1 VRTLLRAVAFVGMLC
16 LISVATNLWTSRA
29 SAQLPRPGEDPR
41 PMSARIVD
49 PLPLPITGDVRVA
62 ASKPLLVQVAN
73 WPSTAA
79 PPFVEVGRCY
89 FIDFNGGT
97 RWRDSLWRVDNVQ
110 GPWVRVRLAK
120 AGPGVSME
128 QDTAWFNTARVSRIS
143 DAVRCE

>member
-1 VRTLLRAVAFVGMLC
+1 VTTLVRAVAFVVLVC
-16 LISVATNLWTSRA
+16 LIAGVATLWTSRA

-49 PLPLPITGDVRVA
+49 PLPLPVTGDVRVA
-62 ASKPLLVQVAN
+62 ASIPLPVQVAN

-79 PPFVEVGRCY
+79 LPFVEEGRCY

-97 RWRDSLWRVDNVQ
+97 RWRDSLWRVENVQ
-110 GPWVRVRLAK
+110 GAWVRVRLAK
-120 AGPGVSME
+120 AGAGASVDL
-128 QDTAWFNTARVSRIS
+128 DTGWFNTARVSRIS